1 MTSSNDRKS
10 WLLSLWH
17 GLMINPSTLRVGIAL
32 LCFLLILGVT
42 ISHLA
47 NPRSDVLLEG
57 DVVRIDYVAPHSAMY
72 TDTEETQAARDAAA
86 SEVDPVFS
94 IDSQVFPR
102 ISVDLGN
109 FFLRLD
115 DYASEYKRLETAYLA
130 QQAGT
135 SEETS
140 ETESTPD
147 ELPSSTG
154 ALSDEVVT
162 PEIIAQFESDAINDL
177 TAILDDS
184 LQIESYL
191 VERVT
196 NEDLRLLVHA
206 DSVTRDIMFNMIE
219 RAIRELSIDLIF
231 QSDLVQVL
239 DDLRETMLERVGESD
254 VIHDLGILS
263 YQIASYFVRPNAT
276 LDEAATSEA
285 KRIEKESTPPVQ
297 KEVRAGQVFLRTGE
311 VVTQEDLDIMQA
323 LGMLGTTGRSN
334 RWISIVL
341 FALIL
346 ATSFFLGSHYLI
358 TRGVNQLK
366 DFRYF
371 VLLFTIVT
379 IGYLTSFFLIQ
390 RLSLAATGNER
401 PILMMLVSLPVVG
414 AAVLLAHYFKRML
427 AATVTCFLAV
437 IVSLAAGEPSVLL
450 PAIFPG
456 LAASLI
462 VWRDSPR
469 IMMVRSIVFLPIIWT
484 GAFLAQFYTSGMDL
498 ASLASQPMIL
508 LYSIIP
514 APVAMVLA
522 TYVLDSAF
530 NIPTASRL
538 AEFDNQDHP
547 LLRKLQLDAP
557 GTWHHSMM
565 VGLIAEAACQAVGGN
580 SYLVRVSCMYHDIGK
595 VRRPE
600 FFIENQHKGSN
611 IHDKYSPWLSKIIVE
626 SHVKDGI
633 TLAQSHGLPKELV
646 ETIPQHHGTSL
657 IKYFFRKALAMSED
671 GYVNEYDYRYP
682 GPKPQSLEAACINI
696 ADAAESATRSLDEPT
711 PHRIESLINKIYEE
725 RLLDGQFEECGLALN
740 QLETIKNTIIDRL
753 IGSYH
758 ARIEYPEEE
767 ELRRQFQLKRAESD
781 KSASNGIPDSA
792 DE

>member
-1 MTSSNDRKS
+1 MTSSKDGKF
-10 WLLSLWH
+10 WLVSLWRR
-17 GLMINPSTLRVGIAL
+17 LIKNPATPRFGIAL
-32 LCFLLILGVT
+32 ACFLLIMGVT
-42 ISHLA
+42 VGHLA
-47 NPRSDVLLEG
+47 NPRSDVLLVG
-57 DVVRIDYVAPHSAMY
+57 DVARMDYIAPHSAMY
-72 TDTEETQAARDAAA
+72 TDTEETQAAREAAA
-86 SEVDPVFS
+86 TQVNPVFS
-94 IDSQVFPR
+94 IDPKVFPR

-115 DYASEYKRLETAYLA
+115 DYATEDARLISSGLDE
-130 QQAGT
+130 QA
-135 SEETS
+135 EEIS
-140 ETESTPD
+140 DSPESTHDSTMGPPESQPD
-147 ELPSSTG
+147 EVEPIESI
-154 ALSDEVVT
+154 D
-162 PEIIAQFESDAINDL
+162 QFESDAIVDL
-177 TAILDDS
+177 NTILDDS

-191 VERVT
+191 VERVS
-196 NEDLRLLVHA
+196 NDDVRLLIHA
-206 DSVTRDIMFNMIE
+206 DDTTRDMLYGTIE
-219 RAIRELSIDLIF
+219 RTIRELSIDLIF

-239 DDLRETMLERVGESD
+239 DSLRETLLEKSAEFE
-254 VIHDLGILS
+254 VIRDKGTLA
-263 YQIASYFVRPNAT
+263 YQIASYFIRPNAV
-276 LDEAATSEA
+276 LDEAATAEA
-285 KRIEKESTPPVQ
+285 KRIEQESTPPVQ
-297 KEVRAGQVFLRTGE
+297 KEVRAGQVFLRVGE
-311 VVTQEDLDIMQA
+311 LVTQEDLDIMQA
-323 LGMLGTTGRSN
+323 LGMLGTNERSN
-334 RWISIVL
+334 RYISIVL

-346 ATSFFLGSHYLI
+346 AVSFFLGSHYLI
-358 TRGVNQLK
+358 TRGVNQLE
-366 DFRYF
+366 DSRYF
-371 VLLFTIVT
+371 ILLFTIVT
-379 IGYLTSFFLIQ
+379 IGYLASFFLIQ
-390 RLSLAATGNER
+390 RLSLLAVGSEG
-401 PILMMLVSLPVVG
+401 PILLMLVSLPVVG
-414 AAVLLAHYFKRML
+414 AAVLMAHYFKRML
-427 AATVTCFLAV
+427 AATVTGFLAV
-437 IVSLAAGEPSVLL
+437 IVTLAAGEPSVLL

-469 IMMVRSIVFLPIIWT
+469 IMMLRSIVLLPLIWT
-484 GAFLAQFYTSGMDL
+484 AAFLAQFYTSGMDISVL
-498 ASLASQPMIL
+498 AAKPLIL
-508 LYSIIP
+508 IYSIIP

-522 TYVLDSAF
+522 SYVLDSAF

-538 AEFDNQDHP
+538 AEFDNQDNP

-580 SYLVRVSCMYHDIGK
+580 SYFVRVACMYHDIGK
-595 VRRPE
+595 VKRPE
-600 FFIENQHKGSN
+600 FFIENQHKGAN

-633 TLAQSHGLPKELV
+633 ALAQAHGLPKELV
-646 ETIPQHHGTSL
+646 DTIPQHHGTSL

-671 GYVNEYDYRYP
+671 GFVNEYDYRYP

-740 QLETIKNTIIDRL
+740 ELETIKNTIIDRL

-781 KSASNGIPDSA
+781 KSEKNGVPQSA